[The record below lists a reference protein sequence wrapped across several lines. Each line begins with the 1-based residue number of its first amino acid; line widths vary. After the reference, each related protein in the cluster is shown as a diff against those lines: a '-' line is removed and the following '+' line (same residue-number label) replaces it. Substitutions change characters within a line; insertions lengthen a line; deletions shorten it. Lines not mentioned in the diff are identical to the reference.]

1 MKKDFSL
8 RKGRSVRAF
17 TLVEVLTVV
26 SVVAALLGSI
36 ASVFVLTLRSYTGEY
51 ELEAV
56 EAQSQRACVELD
68 YFARRSTGYS
78 IKNSG
83 NSSFSGDQLIL
94 TQPQT
99 FSVLQGSGKTLGSVV
114 FTFTPS
120 SAPPVS
126 GLTRGSLEVA
136 GYTSPV
142 LGSSAELLFYYTY
155 SSDFRVPQNQKVF
168 SISPEG
174 TLSYGWELVSAGGSV
189 SIDGLIPLR

>member
-1 MKKDFSL
+1 M
-8 RKGRSVRAF
+8 RTRRRAVQAF

-36 ASVFVLTLRSYTGEY
+36 AAVFVLTLRSYTGEY

-78 IKNSG
+78 IKEAGNSAVSG
-83 NSSFSGDQLIL
+83 NQLIL

-120 SAPPVS
+120 TAPPVS
-126 GLTRGSLEVA
+126 GLDRGALQVA
-136 GYTSPV
+136 GYTPTGPG
-142 LGSSAELLFYYTY
+142 LPAAELLFSYTY

-174 TLSYGWELVSAGGSV
+174 TLEYSWELLSAGGSV
-189 SIDGLIPLR
+189 AIDGLIPLR